1 MKLKLILLAFLGILL
16 YSCSIESQEDPLDVY
31 RTIAYTALS
40 TAQKASLAG
49 DYKEAEVA
57 AWTNGNYLVVF
68 ITKQGSPGP
77 IRVVVDPVNG
87 SVVEILP

>member
-1 MKLKLILLAFLGILL
+1 MKPKLYLIALLGILL
-16 YSCSIESQEDPLDVY
+16 FSCSVESQEDPLDVF
-31 RTIAYTALS
+31 RSIAYSALS
-40 TAQKASLAG
+40 TTQKASLAG
-49 DYKEAEVA
+49 NYKEAEVA
-57 AWTNGNYLVVF
+57 AWTNGNYLVVI